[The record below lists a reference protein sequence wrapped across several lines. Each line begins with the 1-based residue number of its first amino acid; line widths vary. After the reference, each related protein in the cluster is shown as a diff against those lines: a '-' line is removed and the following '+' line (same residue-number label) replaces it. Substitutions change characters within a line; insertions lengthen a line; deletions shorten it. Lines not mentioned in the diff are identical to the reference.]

1 MSKKL
6 INYKLLLILLLCIF
20 SMIAAGCIERSIHK
34 SEITLVK
41 IDPFG
46 NIQWQTVIQ
55 NPAYSRSIYQ
65 FMNTMIVTEGG
76 GVLIAGT
83 YFNSTSAHKNLRI
96 IKIGP
101 DGSVVWDRSES
112 VVSGDI
118 LGTVD
123 RLSDGYLVISRDGV
137 VYSLNTDGLV
147 EWTRDISN
155 QVNGERS
162 AGIVLT
168 AMASTAPE
176 TIVVAGNGGT
186 SSGDL
191 ILFELTPECVIMWQT
206 IVQLRKGVGIIHSLI
221 QTNGTQYLIGGSI
234 YYPPDFP
241 HTAEAWLTLINREG
255 SISWEKTFGP
265 CPGEVLS
272 LNKTPKGKYDI
283 VYHTTKSSPLCNAEQ
298 NLLIE
303 AVVDTG
309 GAVMDEFVIISP
321 SDLTRETGKIFI
333 IPCSPSRTT
342 GHEYVITRF
351 VSDESIHPGITLDVV
366 TVGRLCNIG
375 TNTSVRWASGEG
387 EDISPEID
395 TIVRAADGG
404 IAILGKTYYY

>member
-1 MSKKL
+1 ML
-6 INYKLLLILLLCIF
+6 INYKILLILLLCIF
-20 SMIAAGCIERSIHK
+20 SMTSAGCFERSIHK
-34 SEITLVK
+34 SEINLVK

-65 FMNTMIVTEGG
+65 FMNTMIVTEDGD
-76 GVLIAGT
+76 VLIAGT
-83 YFNSTSAHKNLRI
+83 YFNSTSAHKNLRT

-112 VVSGDI
+112 VMSGDI
-118 LGTVD
+118 LGIVD

-137 VYSLNTDGLV
+137 VYSLNPDGLV

-155 QVNGERS
+155 QVDGERS
-162 AGIVLT
+162 AGIVLS
-168 AMASTAPE
+168 AMVSTAAE
-176 TIVVAGNGGT
+176 TIVVAGNGGA

-191 ILFELTPECVIMWQT
+191 VLFELTPECVVVQQM
-206 IVQLRKGVGIIHSLI
+206 IVQPRKGVSIIHSLI
-221 QTNGTQYLIGGSI
+221 QTNDTQYLLGGSM
-234 YYPPDFP
+234 YYPPDP
-241 HTAEAWLTLINREG
+241 PLAAEAWLSLINREG

-272 LNKTPKGKYDI
+272 LDKTPEGNYDI
-283 VYHTTKSSPLCNAEQ
+283 VYHTTKGSPLCNAEQ

-303 AVVDTG
+303 VVLDAR
-309 GAVMDEFVIISP
+309 GAVMDELVNISP

-351 VSDESIHPGITLDVV
+351 VRDESEQPGITLDVV
-366 TVGRLCNIG
+366 TGGLPCHIG
-375 TNTSVRWASGEG
+375 TNTTVRWASGEG
-387 EDISPEID
+387 DITPEID
-395 TIVRAADGG
+395 AIAKAADGG